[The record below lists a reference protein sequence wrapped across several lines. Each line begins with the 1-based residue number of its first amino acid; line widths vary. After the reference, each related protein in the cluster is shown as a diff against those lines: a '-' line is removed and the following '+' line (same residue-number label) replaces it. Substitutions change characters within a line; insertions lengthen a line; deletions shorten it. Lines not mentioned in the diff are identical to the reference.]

1 MMPLIGSAQ
10 TKRVQS
16 ITTYEC
22 GEFYNSVRWT
32 YDQNNRLLCSVCQV
46 EDDSKLQMDCS
57 YDGESTI
64 TVDVN
69 GNGYRDLSRAVVHL
83 TQGRATAMEVYGV
96 KVDAKTPDYNKVS
109 GYTMAYDGDGRLTQI
124 EGDYDTITMTWTGGN
139 LVHQYGQSKDPT
151 DNYSWDMIIEY
162 TQTPR
167 PALYPFYLEIMEDFV
182 EFELVYP
189 QYYFPHLFGTQPA
202 NLPEKITMNEMEEHK
217 TFTRIYD
224 FSYDFDTDGDVTEVV
239 INREKCSGE
248 YIHYY
253 INYEGTSGINT
264 TTLYPPAS
272 IQQMYD
278 ISGRQ
283 LQSISK
289 GLNIVRQKNGKVM
302 KVMNK

>member
-139 LVHQYGQSKDPT
+139 PTLQHGEEKDPT
-151 DNYSWDMIIEY
+151 DDYSWDLEFEY
-162 TQTPR
+162 TTTPR
-167 PALYPFYLEIMEDFV
+167 PVLFPFYFEILEDFV
-182 EFELVYP
+182 EYELVYP
-189 QYYFPHLFGTQPA
+189 HFYFPQYFGVMPS
-202 NLPEKITMNEMEEHK
+202 NLLAKMTMNEKEDNK
-217 TFTRIYD
+217 LRTRVYD
-224 FSYDFDTDGDVTEVV
+224 FSYVFDNDGDVTEVIV
-239 INREKCSGE
+239 NREDSPE
-248 YIHYY
+248 ERIHYY
-253 INYEGTSGINT
+253 IIYEGTTSIAKT
-264 TTLYPPAS
+264 TYQTNN
-272 IQQMYD
+272 IMRIYD
-278 ISGRQ
+278 VSGRQ
-283 LQSISK
+283 LPLLIK
-289 GLNIVRQKNGKVM
+289 GLNIVRQENGKM
-302 KVMNK
+302 AKVVNK